1 MAKKPI
7 NDQIFDLKKDINAM
21 LVGNQRD
28 TMDIERHVRI
38 LYSPARQPK
47 ENLQR
52 ALKQID
58 MIHKS
63 RSTKQTK
70 LRKAL
75 DQLYL
80 LYSQSPTLEIPS
92 ELIA

>member
-21 LVGNQRD
+21 LVGNKSDTRD
-28 TMDIERHVRI
+28 V
-38 LYSPARQPK
+38 YAPARQTTENIQRSLK
-47 ENLQR
+47 E
-52 ALKQID
+52 ID
-58 MIHKS
+58 KIHKS
-63 RSTKQTK
+63 RSSKQTK

-80 LYSQSPTLEIPS
+80 LYSQSPTLEIP
-92 ELIA
+92 EVIK